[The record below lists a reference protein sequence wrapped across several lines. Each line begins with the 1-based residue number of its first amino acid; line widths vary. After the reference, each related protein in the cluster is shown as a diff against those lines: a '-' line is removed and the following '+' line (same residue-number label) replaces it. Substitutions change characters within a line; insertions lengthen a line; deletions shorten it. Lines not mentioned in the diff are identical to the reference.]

1 MTEFVPSTSDDEPG
15 INKIYECS
23 CGTHLM
29 RALKFK
35 DDDSLILEF
44 YTTSC
49 EDELGMDVYL
59 TREQALDLSETL
71 KKAFTIKTID
81 DTPPLVLD
89 RTFLA
94 NYI

>member
-1 MTEFVPSTSDDEPG
+1 MTDFVPANNDEDLVE
-15 INKIYECS
+15 NKIYECL
-23 CGTHLM
+23 CGAHLM
-29 RALKFK
+29 RALKFT
-35 DDDSLILEF
+35 DDDTLILEF

-81 DTPPLVLD
+81 DTYDPEISSP
-89 RTFLA
+89 
-94 NYI
+94 NI